1 MFRGEK
7 HKKAPPFREGGAM
20 EQSTRVRIYARR
32 FHRGG
37 TAMLERTKER
47 KENDKTLL
55 AAAVL
60 IFAGLLALGVPP
72 YLLFGA

>member
-1 MFRGEK
+1 
-7 HKKAPPFREGGAM
+7 
-20 EQSTRVRIYARR
+20 
-32 FHRGG
+32 
-37 TAMLERTKER
+37 MLERTKER